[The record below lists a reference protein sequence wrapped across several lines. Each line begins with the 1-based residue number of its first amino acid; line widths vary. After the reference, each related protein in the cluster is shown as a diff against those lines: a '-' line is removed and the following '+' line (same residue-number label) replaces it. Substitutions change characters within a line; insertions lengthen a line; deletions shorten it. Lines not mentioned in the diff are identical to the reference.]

1 MMDYS
6 NLNEQQME
14 LINKYCN
21 DDLRLLRK
29 ICDPIINIKN
39 TPQAD
44 YDDLYSDA
52 MKVLLESVVTYD
64 KDKKCS
70 FHTFLVGNIKRSFY
84 DWTRDNRRW
93 KRCNLEVD
101 KDGNVRKD
109 ESGNPIVI
117 HNMSLDAT
125 TDDGELIF
133 EKVDSGFDIMAELS
147 NDTKQL
153 FSDGMKT
160 YLESLG
166 KDEWEIA
173 HLLMEGY
180 TGKEIKSM
188 LHFTDKKYDKLLCHM
203 RSFEKHL
210 MLKHNDNVYIEEDTM
225 MNETYTQTFEKSKP
239 DKMSIASI
247 IKKIDNYTIRFD
259 HPLQRSSDQWSPA
272 MKGNLISDILQRNPI
287 PALTFAEQIIN
298 GIAIIWDLDGKQR
311 CTNVYSFKN
320 DGFKIS
326 KNIRRWN
333 IEYQSTLKDENGRPI
348 LDANGFPQSERKIFD
363 IRNKKFSDL
372 PDELKDI
379 FLDYN
384 FEITQYLNCS
394 PEDIAYHIARYNE
407 GKPMTSQQKGVIRL
421 GEEFAAMVK
430 SISAMPFFKEN
441 GSYTVKETTNGTINR
456 VVVES
461 IMATNFLEDWKKE
474 QTEMCDF
481 IKNNA
486 NAEMFD
492 DFEDLVERISAAG
505 NDEVFE
511 MFNSKDS
518 FLWFGLFGRFVKTGK
533 DDKDFV
539 EFMAEFSQS
548 LHSKEINGVCFDD
561 LCVNKETGKSKS
573 TKDKQIVV
581 QKMEILVALM
591 NEYLNIDSD
600 KTVSA
605 EEFISEKVGID
616 IEDVKND
623 MEGYEETLNDLENV
637 SIKDGSKLLETANR
651 LSLLCLV
658 AYSYK
663 NDIDLEEWLEDYA
676 AKNNTYFVDQ
686 AKNFDVM
693 INSLLSFNSK
703 MAVA

>member
-166 KDEWEIA
+166 KDERKIA

-287 PALTFAEQIIN
+287 PPLTFAEQIIN

-348 LDANGFPQSERKIFD
+348 LDVNGFPQSERKVFD

-430 SISAMPFFKEN
+430 SISAMSFFKEN
-441 GSYTVKETTNGTINR
+441 GNYTVKETTNGTINR

-461 IMATNFLEDWKKE
+461 IMAANFIEDWKKE

-505 NDEVFE
+505 TDEMFD

-518 FLWFGLFGRFVKTGK
+518 FLWFGLFGRFVKMGK

-548 LHSKEINGVCFDD
+548 LHSKEVNGVSFDD

-581 QKMEILVALM
+581 QKMEILVELM
-591 NEYLNIDSD
+591 NEYLNIGTDN
-600 KTVSA
+600 TITT
-605 EEFISEKVGID
+605 EEFIAEKVGLN
-616 IEDVKND
+616 IEEVKND
-623 MEGYEETLNDLENV
+623 MTCYEETLNDLENV
-637 SIKDGSKLLETANR
+637 SIKDGSRLLDTENR

-663 NDIDLEEWLEDYA
+663 NDIDLDEWMEEYA
-676 AKNNTYFVDQ
+676 ANNNKYFPDPKVNYLHMVEDLQ
-686 AKNFDVM
+686 RFVEKGRA
-693 INSLLSFNSK
+693 S
-703 MAVA
+703 

>member
-52 MKVLLESVVTYD
+52 MKVLLESAVTYD

-166 KDEWEIA
+166 KDERKIA

-247 IKKIDNYTIRFD
+247 IKKIDNYTIHFD

-430 SISAMPFFKEN
+430 SISVMPFFKEN

-492 DFEDLVERISAAG
+492 DFEDLVDRISAAG

-591 NEYLNIDSD
+591 NEYLNINSD

-637 SIKDGSKLLETANR
+637 SIKDGSRLLEAANR

>member
-1 MMDYS
+1 MDYS
-6 NLNEQQME
+6 NLSEQQIE
-14 LINKYCN
+14 VINKYCSN
-21 DDLRLLRK
+21 DLRLLRK

-39 TPQAD
+39 TPHAD

-64 KDKKCS
+64 KDKNCS

-101 KDGNVRKD
+101 QDGNVKND
-109 ESGNPIVI
+109 ENGNPFVLL
-117 HNMSLDAT
+117 NVSLDAT
-125 TDDGELIF
+125 TDSGEIVL
-133 EKVDSGFDIMAELS
+133 EKVDSGFDMMAKLS

-153 FSDGMKT
+153 FSDGMKK
-160 YLESLG
+160 YLDSLG
-166 KDEWEIA
+166 KDERKIA
-173 HLLMEGY
+173 HLLMKGY
-180 TGKEIKSM
+180 TGKEVKKI
-188 LHFTDKKYDKLLCHM
+188 LRLTDKKYDKLLYHM
-203 RSFEKHL
+203 RSFEKRRI
-210 MLKHNDNVYIEEDTM
+210 LKHNDNFHIEEEPI
-225 MNETYTQTFEKSKP
+225 MNEMHTQTFEKSKP

-287 PALTFAEQIIN
+287 PPLTFAEQIIN

-348 LDANGFPQSERKIFD
+348 LDVNGFPQSERKVFD

-430 SISAMPFFKEN
+430 SISAMSFFKEN

-461 IMATNFLEDWKKE
+461 IMATNFIEDWKKE

-505 NDEVFE
+505 TDEMFD

-548 LHSKEINGVCFDD
+548 LHSKEVNGVSFDD
-561 LCVNKETGKSKS
+561 LCINKETGKSKS

-591 NEYLNIDSD
+591 NEYLNIGTDD
-600 KTVSA
+600 TVTT
-605 EEFISEKVGID
+605 EEFIASSDCNK
-616 IEDVKND
+616 
-623 MEGYEETLNDLENV
+623 
-637 SIKDGSKLLETANR
+637 R
-651 LSLLCLV
+651 
-658 AYSYK
+658 
-663 NDIDLEEWLEDYA
+663 
-676 AKNNTYFVDQ
+676 F
-686 AKNFDVM
+686 
-693 INSLLSFNSK
+693 
-703 MAVA
+703 